1 MKRGARSKV
10 PDALFELVGDGVVA
24 VVVFV
29 DAGEDG
35 GELSLV
41 AHAEDL
47 DPGLGGLVVPGG
59 KKGDRGRGPPVLLF
73 SLGLGQDGGHG

>member
-10 PDALFELVGDGVVA
+10 PDALFELVGDGVEA
-24 VVVFV
+24 VVVLV
-29 DAGEDG
+29 HPGEDG

-47 DPGLGGLVVPGG
+47 DPGLRGPVVPGG
-59 KKGDRGRGPPVLLF
+59 AK
-73 SLGLGQDGGHG
+73 GHGAEPLAGLLAGRLLLRGAHG